1 MPKQITVDALLQE
14 YQALTCEG
22 VLLTVSFRMR
32 NKSKVVQVLECEQT
46 GGSPAGAPVMAD
58 STRAAFWPASRR
70 RAALD
75 VRKCVYRPA
84 CISVMRQHTTSTTCG
99 TRKHVAQPTAV

>member
-1 MPKQITVDALLQE
+1 
-14 YQALTCEG
+14 
-22 VLLTVSFRMR
+22 
-32 NKSKVVQVLECEQT
+32 
-46 GGSPAGAPVMAD
+46 MAD

-75 VRKCVYRPA
+75 VRKWVYRPA

-99 TRKHVAQPTAV
+99 THEKPTQSTALWWHIPRNLADA